1 MTRSAGAGPEGEA
14 EEAVAPPAEVAQGEQ
29 PTGPAIVGYDLVDEM
44 SDETFPTSDPPS
56 TWAGADHPRS

>member
-14 EEAVAPPAEVAQGEQ
+14 EEAGAPPAEVAQGEQ
-29 PTGPAIVGYDLVDEM
+29 PAIVGYDLVDEM

-56 TWAGADHPRS
+56 TWAGADHPRP